1 MEDVHDEGVQDV
13 AMLGAKGV
21 ETVEDDELG
30 IVVGLLLDKTDV
42 ARCGGCVEMQSEQR
56 NFTTNVYVPLT
67 AAGF

>member
-1 MEDVHDEGVQDV
+1 MAV
-13 AMLGAKGV
+13 LGSEGV
-21 ETVEDDELG
+21 ETVEHDELG
-30 IVVGLLLDKTDV
+30 IVVGLLLDEADV

>member
-1 MEDVHDEGVQDV
+1 MTVLGAEGVEAV
-13 AMLGAKGV
+13 K
-21 ETVEDDELG
+21 DDELG